1 MDKKNTGLNVH
12 DRRRLA
18 YEARHIQGSLSALLA
33 LEKNNLSEEKIRKIV
48 NDIYNKTDKFLEALD
63 EIKRSKSSVNCSK
76 TNRNNIFV

>member
-48 NDIYNKTDKFLEALD
+48 NDIYNKTDDFLELLD
-63 EIKRSKSSVNCSK
+63 SLSKK
-76 TNRNNIFV
+76 

>member
-18 YEARHIQGSLSALLA
+18 HEARHIQGSLSALLA

-48 NDIYNKTDKFLEALD
+48 NDIYNKTDKFLEALN
-63 EIKRSKSSVNCSK
+63 EIE
-76 TNRNNIFV
+76 RNSTLDDNI

>member
-33 LEKNNLSEEKIRKIV
+33 LEKTDLTVHKIREIA
-48 NDIYNKTDKFLEALD
+48 NDIYNKTDNFLNLLN
-63 EIKRSKSSVNCSK
+63 EIESNPAPSR
-76 TNRNNIFV
+76 

>member
-18 YEARHIQGSLSALLA
+18 HEARHIQGSLSALLA

-48 NDIYNKTDKFLEALD
+48 NDIYVKTDNFLSLLD
-63 EIKRSKSSVNCSK
+63 EYDTARKEITTNKKNSRKVN
-76 TNRNNIFV
+76 N